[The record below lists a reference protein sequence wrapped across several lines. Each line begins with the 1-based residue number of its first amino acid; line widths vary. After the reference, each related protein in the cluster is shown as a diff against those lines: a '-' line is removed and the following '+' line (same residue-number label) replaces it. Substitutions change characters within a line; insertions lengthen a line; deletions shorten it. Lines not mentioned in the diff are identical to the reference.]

1 MKTVILCLVLAL
13 LVATG
18 ASAVTTA
25 TATVP
30 LYFMLNQIACPLVPL
45 DPAPL
50 YEGPSGIAG
59 VFGGL
64 PGQPELG
71 WTDLY
76 MGSDSVKKVD
86 PTTGSEKILLSEW
99 GADEGCLAGDGYIA
113 WVEDFGNGPSPS
125 LEEPAKTFQYVGVD
139 ISDTDLWVSLPGLT
153 GQQGGDH
160 WVGITYPIGSVI
172 DYSAVVVTDGTDSY
186 TMYQIASGEGP
197 QDWMNPA
204 FIYLEPTS
212 QSERPVPWEWD
223 PVLYGGQM
231 YRVTTYKS
239 NLALIIPHP

>member
-1 MKTVILCLVLAL
+1 MRTVIVSLVLAL
-13 LVATG
+13 LVVTG
-18 ASAVTTA
+18 ASAVTTG
-25 TATVP
+25 TAVVP
-30 LYFMLNQIACPLVPL
+30 LYNMMNQVACPLIPL

-50 YEGPSGIAG
+50 YEGPGGIAG

-64 PGQPELG
+64 AGAPELG
-71 WTDLY
+71 WFDLY
-76 MGSDSVKKVD
+76 MGSDWIKKFD
-86 PTTGSEKILLSEW
+86 PTSGSEKTLLSEW
-99 GADEGCLAGDGYIA
+99 GPDEGCIAGDGYIG
-113 WVEDFGNGPSPS
+113 WVEDFGAGPSMDPVKS
-125 LEEPAKTFQYVGVD
+125 FQYVGVD

-153 GQQGGDH
+153 GQPGGDH
-160 WVGITYPIGSVI
+160 WVGINYPVGSII
-172 DYSAVVVTDGTDSY
+172 DYAAVVVTDGTDSY

-204 FIYLEPTS
+204 FIYFEPTS
-212 QSERPVPWEWD
+212 QAEKPVPWEWD